1 MKKNVFRLFGYNL
14 TTYITEILSLGKYVV
29 DSVLSTVLY
38 YLMVI
43 NQPQFKYRLVS
54 QTQTNYDKYL
64 IKINLIKY

>member
-54 QTQTNYDKYL
+54 QTQTNYDKCL